1 MTTENF
7 FLGGLFKS
15 KTKEVGGGIDPAIK
29 AAVTDIHKQGKEL
42 SLKDFE
48 AYTGKRIED
57 FTPEETEAFERL
69 MSMSREDV
77 SEIYNTA
84 IVGTEEAADY
94 TRAGAEAISGEEI
107 TGAMDPYLEQVLAP
121 QLREIERQQ
130 QEQLMK
136 TRGTAAAGGAG
147 FGSRLGLLEGDI
159 YETGRQGAADVT
171 GRTYSAAF
179 QDAYNRLASERGRQ
193 FQAAEGLSGLAAQ
206 RLGFGQQE
214 YQQRLDQA
222 RLAGQVGQTQRG
234 LEQAK
239 RDFEYEEFMRRIEDP
254 YKKLGFYSNLIYQT
268 PLRQTQYIQKQSPF
282 QQLASA
288 AATGA
293 SIYMGGSAMG
303 AFEEGGEIK
312 KYPNKGL
319 AALAKEKPEVVKQMG
334 YAPGGSVF
342 GPPTRRMY
350 QDERRRIQAGGSEYG
365 PRAKFDVP
373 TKPEM
378 ETQLEA
384 QANAKDAMMGKVK
397 GLAMVLNALN
407 SAQSAGQD
415 SRPITVE
422 TERKRLNEGLS
433 RYADY
438 SYLNQGGQVKNYA
451 DDMNAVGSDNNNVDY
466 SGIVEALGLNLE
478 GQDLT
483 TRKGLQSALANII
496 TSRYSPEE
504 VAKQRE
510 KEERNRKLQYAGVL
524 AQLGAALGRQPQVGE
539 STLSVVSGALGETI
553 PTALGVAAQD
563 TPEEKMRDR
572 ATQDLMALLGLEA
585 KFAKDYTGF
594 SAPSYTN
601 IMKRYAD
608 QLGYIDYTNMG
619 PDAATLSNAYSEA
632 YRRVGDMAR
641 RGEIATGSGDIEQA
655 LLNEIQTVL
664 DERGI
669 VIEQGPSIDVDT
681 TGTPADTNKK
691 PLASDVNVTTQ
702 VGKLP
707 E

>member
-15 KTKEVGGGIDPAIK
+15 KVKEVGGGIDPAIK

-48 AYTGKRIED
+48 AYTGKRVED

-69 MSMSREDV
+69 MAMSREDV
-77 SEIYNTA
+77 SNLYETA
-84 IVGTEEAADY
+84 IAGTEEAAEF
-94 TRAGAEAISGEEI
+94 TRAGAKAITGEEI

-130 QEQLMK
+130 QEQLMGA
-136 TRGTAAAGGAG
+136 RGKAAAGGAG

-171 GRTYSAAF
+171 GRTYSQAF
-179 QDAYNRLASERGRQ
+179 QDAYSRLAGERARQ
-193 FQAAEGLSGLAAQ
+193 FQAAEGISGLASQ

-268 PLRQTQYIQKQSPF
+268 PLRQTQYVQQQSPF

-293 SIYMGGSAMG
+293 SLYMGGKGMG
-303 AFEEGGEIK
+303 FFKEGGEVK
-312 KYPNKGL
+312 NYKYGDGL
-319 AALAKEKPEVVKQMG
+319 
-334 YAPGGSVF
+334 GSLF
-342 GPPTRRMY
+342 GPPTRRMH
-350 QDERRRIQAGGSEYG
+350 QDEMRREQAGGSEYG
-365 PRAKFDVP
+365 PRAKYDVP

-378 ETQLEA
+378 KTQMEA
-384 QANAKDAMMGKVK
+384 QDAAKSEMMNKVK
-397 GLAMVLNALN
+397 GLSMVLSALN

-415 SRPITVE
+415 SSPVTVE

-451 DDMNAVGSDNNNVDY
+451 DDINAVGSDNKPDY
-466 SGIVEALGLNLE
+466 SGIIEALGLNL
-478 GQDLT
+478 DADTLT
-483 TRKGLQSALANII
+483 TSKGLRSALANII
-496 TSRYSPEE
+496 TSRYTPEE
-504 VAKQRE
+504 LAKERQ
-510 KEERNRKLQYAGVL
+510 KEERNRQLQYAGVL
-524 AQLGAALGRQPQVGE
+524 AQLGAALGRQPQLGE
-539 STLSVVSGALGETI
+539 STLSVISGALGQTI
-553 PTALGVAAQD
+553 PAALSVAAQD
-563 TPEEKMRDR
+563 TPEEKMRER
-572 ATQDLMALLGLEA
+572 AQADLMALYGLES
-585 KFAKDYTGF
+585 KLSKQYTGY
-594 SAPSYTN
+594 SAP
-601 IMKRYAD
+601 RYETVLTRLANER
-608 QLGYIDYTNMG
+608 GYQEPGNMG
-619 PDAATLSNAYSEA
+619 VADAVLAQIFSQAERDVS
-632 YRRVGDMAR
+632 RMAR
-641 RGEIATGSGDIEQA
+641 AGEIATGSGDIEVA
-655 LLNEIQTVL
+655 LINRMGEIL

-669 VIEQGPSIDVDT
+669 AFPQAPLLDVN
-681 TGTPADTNKK
+681 TGSGQTPATTEKP
-691 PLASDVNVTTQ
+691 PLATGVTAGYE
-702 VGKLP
+702 GKSG
-707 E
+707 